1 MLLPWL
7 LPAAVAACRGSCHSV
22 AADLPKV
29 QWALRVWTFWP
40 GVAELEI
47 RPEDLMP
54 AAERALSMRAESL
67 PCRLAQLALQLF
79 ILCGMGR
86 EEQLQ
91 AMKVHEEAVLT
102 EIDVLV
108 QSCGMANLIESGWP
122 FFSLLAL
129 LRAGGVGA
137 GEGAPQHASWV
148 RHVRAAWGAVPQVGP
163 PPPESDVVYA
173 PPRWSRKAPGK
184 PRPRLRPRPVSGLA
198 DGLHMAAVAA
208 ARAAACEVPRWRR
221 GYVKV
226 AEAALQRHMRS
237 GRRTAGTAR
246 SRNLL
251 TTLWPVCES
260 LSLVEMGLFAVEPQ
274 GQVLQGLP
282 PWVGQEFLRKLWS
295 QLGAAHWD
303 PEPSVLATLPGS
315 VLPSEA
321 LLFHTLAD
329 LEGVQ
334 VIVESG
340 VSQGGSTRAACAWAR
355 AVPGR
360 RVLALERSVSPAV
373 AAELQSLCGG
383 VLTLKE
389 GDTFNMLDSALA
401 AAGNATALLLDGPKG
416 RVAVRL
422 AEDAM
427 RRFPGLRVAAVHDVP
442 RLDSRYRDEQ
452 GRHLTRVAM
461 EASPCLQVF
470 SDEPWYVANFARR
483 IDVGT
488 SWSDTSSETG
498 AATLIAAMDPV
509 RQANLSAYVAS
520 APKTGSAS
528 TFSALWEKKQLL
540 EARRKRSTMNFMERM
555 EVDSEHRQ
563 ALAQVTEMRR
573 NEDHRKALDRL
584 IEGMRPENQ
593 VGGPKIVKHNGKAL
607 HQGHDRK
614 LNWAPLE
621 CY

>member
-47 RPEDLMP
+47 RPQDLMP

-91 AMKVHEEAVLT
+91 ALKVHEEAVLT
-102 EIDVLV
+102 EIDLLV

-129 LRAGGVGA
+129 LKAGGVPSPSQLRSGTEHRLHSSTA
-137 GEGAPQHASWV
+137 RPSV
-148 RHVRAAWGAVPQVGP
+148 SQVGP
-163 PPPESDVVYA
+163 PPPESGVLYA
-173 PPRWSRKAPGK
+173 PPSWSRKASGK
-184 PRPRLRPRPVSGLA
+184 PCPRLRPRPVSGLA
-198 DGLHMAAVAA
+198 DGLRTAAVAA
-208 ARAAACEVPRWRR
+208 TRAAASEVPTLRR

-226 AEAALQRHMRS
+226 AEAALQLHHLRS
-237 GRRTAGTAR
+237 WRRG
-246 SRNLL
+246 SKERNLL
-251 TTLWPVCES
+251 TTTWPVCES
-260 LSLVEMGLFAVEPQ
+260 LSLLEMGLFAVEPQ
-274 GQVLQGLP
+274 GQVPEGP
-282 PWVGQEFLRKLWS
+282 VRQEFLSKLWS
-295 QLGAAHWD
+295 QLGAAQWD

-321 LLFHTLAD
+321 LLFHALAD

-360 RVLALERSVSPAV
+360 RVLALERSVSPFV

-442 RLDSRYRDEQ
+442 RLDSRYRDEH

-488 SWSDTSSETG
+488 SWSDTSSTTG
-498 AATLIAAMDPV
+498 IRMCMAAMDPV